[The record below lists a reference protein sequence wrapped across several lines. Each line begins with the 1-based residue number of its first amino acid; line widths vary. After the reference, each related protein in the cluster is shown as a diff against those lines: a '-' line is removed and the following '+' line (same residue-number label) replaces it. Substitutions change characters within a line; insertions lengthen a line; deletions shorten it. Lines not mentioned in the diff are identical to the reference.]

1 MFGELKLI
9 FNFMNGAFEAFV
21 LSQLLLKLFTQ
32 VYGEILFYDAFI
44 HRLTKDL
51 SCCHFLSCP
60 LALTIFSMPLRSM

>member
-1 MFGELKLI
+1 
-9 FNFMNGAFEAFV
+9 MNGAFEVFV

-51 SCCHFLSCP
+51 TCCHFPGSIP
-60 LALTIFSMPLRSM
+60 AH